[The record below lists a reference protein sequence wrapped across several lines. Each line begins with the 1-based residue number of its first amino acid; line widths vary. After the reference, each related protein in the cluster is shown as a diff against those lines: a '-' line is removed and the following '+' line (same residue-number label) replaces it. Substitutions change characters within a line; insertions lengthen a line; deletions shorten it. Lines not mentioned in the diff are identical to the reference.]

1 MPTVMTR
8 SCARAINAASD
19 IFHVRKYAA
28 RTSETRIR
36 NQMRAVMAFW
46 LTEAPQDAPIVEAEI
61 LLSGTPNSLARA
73 DSTLAVRA
81 LSNLSVW
88 IRTVLLPR
96 RKVTTTSEPVARV
109 PTAVLPRASKLSRFV
124 TEETRNS
131 EPPLNSRPT
140 LRPLPNKPMLARMSS
155 TSDTAYQVF
164 WRPTMSK
171 ERLPV

>member
-61 LLSGTPNSLARA
+61 LFSLTLNSLASA
-73 DSTLAVRA
+73 VSTLAVRVFW
-81 LSNLSVW
+81 NFSVW
-88 IRTVLLPR
+88 ILTVSVPIL
-96 RKVTTTSEPVARV
+96 VTTTSEPVASV
-109 PTAVLPRASKLSRFV
+109 PTAVLPRDSKLSMLV

-131 EPPLNSRPT
+131 DPPRNSRPT
-140 LRPLPNKPMLARMSS
+140 LRPRPNKPMLASMSS

-171 ERLPV
+171 ERLPE

>member
-1 MPTVMTR
+1 IPTVMTR

-19 IFHVRKYAA
+19 IFQVRKYAA

-46 LTEAPQDAPIVEAEI
+46 LTEAPQDAPIVEAVI
-61 LLSGTPNSLARA
+61 LFSPTLNSLARA
-73 DSTLAVRA
+73 DLTLSVRV
-81 LSNLSVW
+81 LSNFSVW
-88 IRTVLLPR
+88 ILTVSLPIL
-96 RKVTTTSEPVARV
+96 VTTTSEPVSRV
-109 PTAVLPRASKLSRFV
+109 PTAALPRASKLSRLV

-131 EPPLNSRPT
+131 EPPRNSRPT
-140 LRPLPNKPMLARMSS
+140 LRPRPNKPMPARMSS
-155 TSDTAYQVF
+155 TTDTAYQVF